1 MTAAPPSDRG
11 RLRAG
16 LRARRKSFVAALPP
30 SVRNLAFRVLPSPVM
45 ALLPPDACVALYRPV
60 GSEAPTDRI
69 ADMLFDL
76 GFPLCL
82 PRLGGRADDPHYME
96 FAAWTPDDLLVPGPN
111 RIPQPDF
118 GMEAVVPDIVFT
130 PLVGFDAAL
139 NRLGQGAGH
148 YDRAFERLQD
158 VVKIGLAWSCQQVD
172 TLPVEPWDVPLDMIV
187 TEQRVFERED
197 H

>member
-1 MTAAPPSDRG
+1 MTTPPPTDRS
-11 RLRAG
+11 RLRAE

-30 SVRNLAFRVLPSPVM
+30 SVRNLAFRVLPSPIM
-45 ALLPPDACVALYRPV
+45 ALLPPDACVALYRPI
-60 GSEAPTDRI
+60 GSEVPTDRI
-69 ADMLFDL
+69 AETLFDL

-82 PRLGGRADDPHYME
+82 PRLGGHADDPHYMD
-96 FAAWTPDDLLVPGPN
+96 FAAWTPGEPLVPGPS

-118 GMEAVVPDIVFT
+118 GAEAVMPDIVFT
-130 PLVGFDAAL
+130 PLVGFDSAL

-172 TLPVEPWDVPLDMIV
+172 ALPVEPWDVPLDVIV
-187 TEQRVFERED
+187 TEQRIFERGE
-197 H
+197 